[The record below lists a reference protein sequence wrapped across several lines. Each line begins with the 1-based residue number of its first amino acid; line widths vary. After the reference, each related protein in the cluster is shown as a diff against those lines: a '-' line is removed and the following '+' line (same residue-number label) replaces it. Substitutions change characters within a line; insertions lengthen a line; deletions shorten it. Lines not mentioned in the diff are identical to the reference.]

1 MKLALLLTLAVVAS
15 VNAFRYDGYHLIE
28 IDALH
33 DRAKVDGVL
42 ALTDDDER
50 IKQVIVM
57 NEHVRLD
64 QSIVLCVAPVAVNTI
79 MEFLDQKGYN
89 YVVLNNNL
97 QKTYDEARVKNEEAK
112 LLWRKSAQK
121 LSKAAPTAYL
131 QYDEQVA
138 WLQSAAAASSIA
150 ETFSIGQSFEGR
162 DMIAVSINGGRS
174 DLPTI
179 WIDSN
184 IHAREWISSA
194 TSLYIINEILSGTS
208 ADAIDMRTNY
218 RWYILPNANPDGY
231 QYSWDSDR
239 QWRKTRSVYSGAV
252 CTGTDP
258 NRNWDVNWSGSG
270 SSTSPCSDTYCGPS
284 AFSEAE
290 TQNMRDF
297 LTSIASSTNVAI
309 TIHSYSQLWLIPYGS
324 YTFKPADYDE
334 LERVGNL
341 AATAINNV
349 NGLRFEVGTP
359 PDILYVASGGSFD
372 WTKMELDMAY
382 SYAPELRPATSIQGG
397 FEIDASNITPS
408 GREMFAA
415 VVSVARNAQ
424 HKV

>member
-1 MKLALLLTLAVVAS
+1 MKLALLLTLAAVVA

-28 IDALH
+28 ISPLH
-33 DRAKVDGVL
+33 DQTKVNGIL

-50 IKQVIVM
+50 IKQVILM
-57 NEHVRLD
+57 NNYVRLD
-64 QSIVLCVAPVAVNTI
+64 HSIVLCVAPVAVNTI
-79 MEFLDQKGYN
+79 MEFLDQKGYH
-89 YVVLNNNL
+89 YVVLNNDL
-97 QKTYDEARVKNEEAK
+97 QKTYDEARVKNDEAK
-112 LLWRKSAQK
+112 LRWLKSAQK
-121 LSKAAPTAYL
+121 MSKAAPTAYL
-131 QYDEQVA
+131 QYDEQVS
-138 WLQSAAAASSIA
+138 WLQSAASASSIA
-150 ETFSIGQSFEGR
+150 RTFSIGRSFEGR
-162 DMIAVSINGGRS
+162 EMIAISINEGRS
-174 DLPTI
+174 DLPAI
-179 WIDSN
+179 WIDAN

-194 TSLYIINEILSGTS
+194 TALYIVNEILSGTS
-208 ADAIDMRTNY
+208 ADAVDMRTNY

-231 QYSWDSDR
+231 VYSWSSDR

-290 TQNMRDF
+290 TSNMRDF
-297 LTSIASSTNVAI
+297 MTGIAAYTNVAI
-309 TIHSYSQLWLIPYGS
+309 TIHSYSQLFLIPWGS
-324 YTFKPADYDE
+324 YSFKPSDYAE
-334 LERVGNL
+334 LERVANL
-341 AATAINNV
+341 AAAAIRSV
-349 NGLRFEVGTP
+349 NGLSFEVGTP

-382 SYAPELRPATSIQGG
+382 SYCPELRPATSIQGG

-408 GREMFAA
+408 GREIFAS
-415 VVSVARNAQ
+415 VVAVARNAQ